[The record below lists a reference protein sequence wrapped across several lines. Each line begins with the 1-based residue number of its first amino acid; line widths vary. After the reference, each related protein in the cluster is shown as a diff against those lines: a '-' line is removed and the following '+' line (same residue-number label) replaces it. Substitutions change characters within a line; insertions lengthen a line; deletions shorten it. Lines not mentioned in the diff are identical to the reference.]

1 MFLSKGMTV
10 AILSMSEN
18 LDEARLLLITLA
30 NGVDRKF
37 DVNFTSFVILSVQD
51 ASLVLRDFRIMFTS
65 LE

>member
-10 AILSMSEN
+10 ATLTMPGN
-18 LDEARLLLITLA
+18 LDDARLLLITVA

-37 DVNFTSFVILSVQD
+37 NANFTSFVILSVQD